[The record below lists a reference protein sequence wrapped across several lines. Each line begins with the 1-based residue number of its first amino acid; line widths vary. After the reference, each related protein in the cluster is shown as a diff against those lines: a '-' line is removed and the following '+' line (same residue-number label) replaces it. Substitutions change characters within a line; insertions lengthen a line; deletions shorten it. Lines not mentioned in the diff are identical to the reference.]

1 MRIQQSKIISYSM
14 NFIMPGTAKCSTV
27 IILLDQQRIGG
38 CVPCMLATRTVSAVS
53 TLTALRTTTAPAI
66 PLGSP
71 PASAFKLISSSPLSR
86 LRRKPGQIMD
96 DEHSNQVERKEDI
109 NESFAFTPWL
119 CWSG

>member
-27 IILLDQQRIGG
+27 IILLDQQRFGG
-38 CVPCMLATRTVSAVS
+38 CVPLLLATRTISAVS
-53 TLTALRTTTAPAI
+53 TLTALRPTTTPAI

-96 DEHSNQVERKEDI
+96 DERR
-109 NESFAFTPWL
+109 TPL
-119 CWSG
+119 SKLY